1 MALKWIGVLLLISM
15 STALGWEWGRALKQR
30 PKHIQLFLQSL
41 QILEAEMVYSQ
52 VPLQEAFQIIAKKLP
67 NPIAPF
73 YQELADALENKEKDF
88 DEIWEEC
95 VQKLI
100 GQSSLQKSELE
111 ILIQFGR
118 TLGQHD
124 IEQQQK
130 HLKLTNLYLEEQW
143 KNATERFNTYGRLS
157 NVLGLLCGIFLALL
171 FI

>member
-1 MALKWIGVLLLISM
+1 MKWIGVLLLISM
-15 STALGWEWGRALKQR
+15 STALGWEWGKALKQR
-30 PKHIQLFLQSL
+30 PRHIQLLLQSL

-52 VPLQEAFQIIAKKLP
+52 VPLQEAFQIIGKKLRGP
-67 NPIAPF
+67 VALF
-73 YQELADALENKEKDF
+73 YLELAKDLENKEKDF
-88 DEIWEEC
+88 DDIWQGC
-95 VQKLI
+95 AQRLI
-100 GQSSLQKSELE
+100 GRSSLQQSELE

-143 KNATERFNTYGRLS
+143 KNATERFQTYGKLS

>member
-1 MALKWIGVLLLISM
+1 MKWIGVLLLISM
-15 STALGWEWGRALKQR
+15 STALGWEWGKALKQR
-30 PKHIQLFLQSL
+30 PKHIQFLLQSL

-52 VPLQEAFQIIAKKLP
+52 VPLQEAFQIIADKLP
-67 NPIAPF
+67 VPVAGF
-73 YQELADALENKEKDF
+73 YQQLAAELENKEKDF
-88 DEIWEEC
+88 NDIWEASARR
-95 VQKLI
+95 LI

-111 ILIQFGR
+111 ILLQFGR

-130 HLKLTNLYLEEQW
+130 HLKLTNIYLEEQW
-143 KNATERFNTYGRLS
+143 KNAAERFQTYGKLS

>member
-1 MALKWIGVLLLISM
+1 MKWIGVLLLISM

-52 VPLQEAFQIIAKKLP
+52 VPLQEAFQIIGKKIP
-67 NPIAPF
+67 NPIAIF
-73 YQELADALENKEKDF
+73 YQEVAEELKNQEKDF
-88 DEIWEEC
+88 DEIWSGG
-95 VQKLI
+95 VRKLI
-100 GQSSLQKSELE
+100 EQSSLQKSELE

-143 KNATERFNTYGRLS
+143 KKAAERFNTYGKLS

>member
-1 MALKWIGVLLLISM
+1 MKWIGVLLLISM
-15 STALGWEWGRALKQR
+15 STALGWEWGKALKQR
-30 PKHIQLFLQSL
+30 PKHIQLLLQSL

-52 VPLQEAFQIIAKKLP
+52 VPLQEAFYVISDKLRGP
-67 NPIAPF
+67 VAAF
-73 YQELADALENKEKDF
+73 YQELAGELENKEKDF
-88 DEIWEEC
+88 NDIWKASARRL
-95 VQKLI
+95 V

-111 ILIQFGR
+111 ILLQFGR

-130 HLKLTNLYLEEQW
+130 HLKLTNIYLEEQW
-143 KNATERFNTYGRLS
+143 KNATERFQTYGKLS